1 MFIPTAD
8 DDISILINSKFDFL
22 HVTCLDV
29 VLLNKD
35 KLLTV
40 PVKFCHAGITLDMD
54 MNRLMLFAVKKN
66 EKPKKRNTSGIYN
79 CYYIVTGT
87 KVGII
92 FNTINF
98 LFVF

>member
-40 PVKFCHAGITLDMD
+40 PVKFCHAAITLDMD
-54 MNRLMLFAVKKN
+54 MNRLMLFAVK
-66 EKPKKRNTSGIYN
+66 EERE
-79 CYYIVTGT
+79 T
-87 KVGII
+87 KETKY
-92 FNTINF
+92 FWH
-98 LFVF
+98 L